1 MKYHLL
7 VLFFGFCVG
16 SSTIAQKNV
25 PVTLKIQE
33 DRDRVEVYMDGELFT
48 AYRFEATLEKP
59 VLYPLHA
66 PDGTIVTRGYP
77 IAPRGKER
85 VDHPHHVGL
94 WLNFGDVNG
103 YDFWNNS
110 SAIPDERKGAY
121 GRIVHRTIEQVA
133 SSGKEGLLKVEMDW
147 MAPDNEQAEKLIEES
162 TTFIFRA
169 EKGAWSVDRITSL
182 TAAADSV
189 IFTDNKEGMLAIR
202 VDRAFEHPSDKPE
215 VYTDAFGNSTMV
227 AVLDNE
233 GVTGWYQ
240 NSEGDEGPDAWGKN
254 ARWVK
259 LTGIKEGSTCSLII
273 MDHPENINYPSCW
286 HARGYGLFSV
296 NNLGRQ
302 VYNRELEKFQLLL
315 KKGETLT
322 FRHRFTVAMGNLTH
336 QELESLFSDF
346 ISE

>member
-169 EKGAWSVDRITSL
+169 ENGAWSVDRITSL

-215 VYTDAFGNSTMV
+215 IYTDAYGN
-227 AVLDNE
+227 
-233 GVTGWYQ
+233 
-240 NSEGDEGPDAWGKN
+240 
-254 ARWVK
+254 
-259 LTGIKEGSTCSLII
+259 
-273 MDHPENINYPSCW
+273 
-286 HARGYGLFSV
+286 
-296 NNLGRQ
+296 
-302 VYNRELEKFQLLL
+302 
-315 KKGETLT
+315 
-322 FRHRFTVAMGNLTH
+322 
-336 QELESLFSDF
+336 
-346 ISE
+346 